1 MTSHADPVPGATPDV
16 DDETDAGTDA
26 RTARVGILLFDQ
38 VEVLDACGP
47 FEVFSTATRVHA
59 RLHPDRPPRFEV
71 VMLATTPRPVVAR
84 GGLHLG
90 VHHTLADHPPLDVVL
105 VPGGVT
111 DDVEQDREVLAW
123 LAAKPETRLLAS
135 VCTGAFVL
143 AEAGRLREE
152 RVTTHW
158 DDVAELRRRHP
169 GLTVLE
175 DVRWVD
181 DGVLTSAGISAGLD
195 LALHLVQ
202 RLAGRD
208 VAVGT
213 ARLMDYAWVEDDPT
227 G

>member
-1 MTSHADPVPGATPDV
+1 M
-16 DDETDAGTDA
+16 
-26 RTARVGILLFDQ
+26 RVGILVFDE

-47 FEVFSTATRVHA
+47 FEVFATATRVHA
-59 RLHPDRPPRFEV
+59 RLHPDRAPLLEV
-71 VMLATTPRPVVAR
+71 VLVATSTERPVVAR
-84 GGLHLG
+84 GGLRLSAD
-90 VHHTLADHPPLDVVL
+90 HTLTDHPPLDVVL

-111 DDVEQDREVLAW
+111 DAVERDRQVLDW
-123 LAAKPETRLLAS
+123 LAAGPESQLLAS

-143 AEAGRLREE
+143 AEAGRLTDQ

-169 GLTVLE
+169 RLTVVE

-195 LALHLVQ
+195 LALHLVE

-208 VAVGT
+208 VALGT
-213 ARLMDYAWVEDDPT
+213 ARLMDYAWSEDVAR
-227 G
+227 

>member
-1 MTSHADPVPGATPDV
+1 M
-16 DDETDAGTDA
+16 
-26 RTARVGILLFDQ
+26 RVGILVFDQ

-59 RLHPDRPPRFEV
+59 RLHPDEPPPLEV
-71 VMLATTPRPVVAR
+71 VLLATSTRRPVVAR
-84 GGLHLG
+84 GGLRLSAD
-90 VHHTLADHPPLDVVL
+90 HTLADHPPLDVVL

-111 DDVEQDREVLAW
+111 DAVERDQQVLDW
-123 LAAKPETRLLAS
+123 LAAGPEAQLLAS

-143 AEAGRLREE
+143 AEAGRLTDQ

-169 GLTVLE
+169 GLTVVE
-175 DVRWVD
+175 GVRWVD

-195 LALHLVQ
+195 LALHLVE
-202 RLAGRD
+202 RLAGRE

-213 ARLMDYAWVEDDPT
+213 ARLMDYAWTEDQT
-227 G
+227 R

>member
-1 MTSHADPVPGATPDV
+1 M
-16 DDETDAGTDA
+16 
-26 RTARVGILLFDQ
+26 RVGILVFDQ

-59 RLHPDRPPRFEV
+59 RLHPDEPPLLEV
-71 VMLATTPRPVVAR
+71 VLLATSTRRPVVAR
-84 GGLHLG
+84 GGLRLSAD
-90 VHHTLADHPPLDVVL
+90 HTLADHPPLDVVL

-111 DDVEQDREVLAW
+111 DAVERDQQVLDW
-123 LAAKPETRLLAS
+123 LAAGPEAQLLAS

-143 AEAGRLREE
+143 AEAGRLTDQ

-169 GLTVLE
+169 GLTVVE
-175 DVRWVD
+175 GVRWVD

-195 LALHLVQ
+195 LALHLVE
-202 RLAGRD
+202 RLAGRE

-213 ARLMDYAWVEDDPT
+213 ARLMDYAWTEDQT
-227 G
+227 R